1 MVPSF
6 MSRPFPI
13 FALPFV
19 LGIHVAPTQA
29 QVTWDIQPDTWV
41 ATDGLGRSLPTHA
54 GTGDLKLNRTAGI
67 FYFLWNEGQNPI
79 YDLTKIMAA
88 DPVNP
93 AYGPPGSFHHWG
105 EPLLGYYRQD
115 DVFVLHK
122 HMQMLSDAGIDVLFL
137 DVTNALT
144 YDPVRDRLCG
154 VLSSMRAAGQK
165 VPQIAFLANSSSA
178 RTVEHLYQTF
188 YRPGRFRENW
198 FQWLG
203 KPLILTPPDGL
214 SEAVKSFFTIR
225 HSWAWTKGQAWFGD
239 GRDRWPWLDHTPQ
252 TPGWTESPDRPE
264 QIVVCSAEHPV
275 SNIGRSFHDGRQPP
289 PGEWRTAQGLYFEE
303 QWKRALEAAPPFVFI
318 TGWNEWVAQRF
329 IDERGDLSMAGRKL
343 KPGETYF
350 VDQFSEEY
358 SRDIEPMKGGFGDAY
373 FYQMVAN
380 IRRYKGTRPLS
391 VVNNFPV
398 KIDGEFAGW
407 KAAIPEYRDTLGDTV
422 LRDHSGWQ
430 GQPAFVDHT
439 ARNDLAVAKVTTDAD
454 SLFFYIR
461 SRAPLTAPAADWM
474 QLCLD
479 TDANPATGWL
489 GYDFI
494 VNRRTVKGG
503 RSTLEKFISDGT
515 SLPVAA
521 EIPIAWTNNELELS
535 IPRAALKLAA
545 DADHCD
551 FKWFDNIP
559 AGGPAAAFTLHG
571 DTAPND
577 RFNYRA
583 AFRE

>member
-1 MVPSF
+1 
-6 MSRPFPI
+6 
-13 FALPFV
+13 
-19 LGIHVAPTQA
+19 
-29 QVTWDIQPDTWV
+29 V
-41 ATDGLGRSLPTHA
+41 ATDGLGRSLPVHA
-54 GTGDLKLNRTAGI
+54 RTGELKLNRSVGI
-67 FYFLWNEGQNPI
+67 FYFLWNEGQNAI
-79 YDLTKIMAA
+79 YDLTKLLTA

-115 DVFVLHK
+115 DPFVLNK

-144 YDPVRDRLCG
+144 YDPVCGRLCG

-178 RTVEHLYQTF
+178 STVEHLYQTL

-198 FQWLG
+198 FLWLG

-225 HSWAWTKGQAWFGD
+225 HAWAWTKGQAWFGD
-239 GRDRWPWLDHTPQ
+239 GRDKWPWLDHTPQ
-252 TPGWTESPDRPE
+252 TPGWTKSPDRPE
-264 QIVVCSAEHPV
+264 QIVVCTAEHPV

-289 PGEWRTAQGLYFEE
+289 PGEWKTAQGLYFEE
-303 QWKRALEAAPPFVFI
+303 QWKRALEVAPPFVFI

-329 IDERGDLSMAGRKL
+329 IDQRGDLSMAGRKL

-350 VDQFSEEY
+350 VDQFSEEF

-380 IRRYKGTRPLS
+380 IRRYKGTRALPGIKI
-391 VVNNFPV
+391 FPV
-398 KIDGEFAGW
+398 KIDGKFPEW

-422 LRDHSGWQ
+422 LRDHPGWQ
-430 GQPAFVDHT
+430 GQPAFVDNT
-439 ARNDLAVAKVTTDAD
+439 ARNDLAVAKITTDAD
-454 SLFFYIR
+454 TLFFYIR

-494 VNRRTVKGG
+494 VNRRPVNGG
-503 RSTLEKFISDGT
+503 KSTLEKFNPDGT

-521 EIPIAWTNNELELS
+521 DIPLAWTDNELELS
-535 IPRAALKLAA
+535 IPRTALNLPA
-545 DADHCD
+545 DAGHLD
-551 FKWFDNIP
+551 FKWLDNIP
-559 AGGPAAAFTLHG
+559 AGSAAPALTLHG
-571 DTAPND
+571 DAAPND

-583 AFRE
+583 VFHD